1 MNRKVKDLR
10 KGMRLDLQKPP
21 KVEIPKNVYNR
32 KVKHKKGLN
41 SESSAPFFYSM
52 RGKESAFCKC
62 LYIPRN
68 QGLPGNSESFKTA
81 NSCIKITLESVK

>member
-41 SESSAPFFYSM
+41 RESSAPFFLPQCV
-52 RGKESAFCKC
+52 GKRALFVSA
-62 LYIPRN
+62 YISHGIRVCPEILSLLR
-68 QGLPGNSESFKTA
+68 LRTPVLK
-81 NSCIKITLESVK
+81 